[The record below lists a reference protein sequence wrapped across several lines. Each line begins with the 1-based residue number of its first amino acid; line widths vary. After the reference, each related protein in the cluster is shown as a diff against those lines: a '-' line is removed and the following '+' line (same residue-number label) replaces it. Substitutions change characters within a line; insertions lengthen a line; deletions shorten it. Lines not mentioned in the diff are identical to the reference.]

1 MVLIPPLWSD
11 VLADLAAAREQT
23 ERAVVKDAGLEGLAP
38 DMREDRELAIGK
50 HLHDAVSALE
60 RALER
65 LVQDIDGD
73 LPRGRSFHQDLLE
86 RAGRDMPG
94 LRPAILMPGTRRDV
108 GLLIGFRHAFRH
120 AYGAYDYALA
130 RPNVAL
136 AGTVVPRAIGE
147 VEAFG
152 VAVGLVEKGR

>member
-23 ERAVVKDAGLEGLAP
+23 ERAVAKDAGLAGLAA
-38 DMREDRELAIGK
+38 DVREDRELAIGK

-60 RALER
+60 RAIER
-65 LVQDIDGD
+65 LIQDIDGD

-94 LRPAILMPGTRRDV
+94 LRPAIVTPATRRDV
-108 GLLIGFRHAFRH
+108 GVLIGFRHVFRH

-130 RPNVAL
+130 GPNVAL
-136 AGTVVPRAIGE
+136 VRTAVPRAIAE
-147 VEAFG
+147 IEAFG
-152 VAVGLVEKGR
+152 AAIGLVEKGQ